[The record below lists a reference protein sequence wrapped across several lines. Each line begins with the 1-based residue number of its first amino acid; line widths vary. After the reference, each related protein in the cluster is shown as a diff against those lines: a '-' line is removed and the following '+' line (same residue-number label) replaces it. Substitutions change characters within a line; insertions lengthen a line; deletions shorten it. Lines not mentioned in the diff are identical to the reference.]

1 MEEQAKAVFK
11 RIFARLKPPPEMR
24 LSDWA
29 DRYRRIPQ
37 GAAEP
42 GRWRTDRV
50 PHMREIMDSVSDVRI
65 RKVVVMSSAQV
76 AKTELEINTTGY
88 YMHYDPVPILIMQPT
103 ITMAE
108 SFSKTG

>member
-1 MEEQAKAVFK
+1 MEEQSKAVFK

-42 GRWRTDRV
+42 GRWRTDRA
-50 PHMREIMDSVSDVRI
+50 PHMREVMDSI
-65 RKVVVMSSAQV
+65 P
-76 AKTELEINTTGY
+76 ENI
-88 YMHYDPVPILIMQPT
+88 
-103 ITMAE
+103 
-108 SFSKTG
+108 